1 MRILLINPNSS
12 AAVTEALAQ
21 PAKAMLGAG
30 DVLLTC
36 HASSGPAVIQTP
48 AQVQQAAE
56 VVLALAKEH
65 GQGCDGFLIGMS
77 LDSGLAALRQQL
89 PGLPVVGMTQAAC
102 LHASALGE
110 RFGVLTL
117 GGDMAPLY
125 AQHIAELGLASQ
137 LLGVAAAP
145 WSAMASQPSGGS
157 AQPQLDVAAMSEA
170 CQPLIAQGAKS
181 IVLAGAVL
189 SGLAPSLRR
198 LWGVPVLDGTAC
210 GVGLLRSLHALAQSG
225 G

>member
-12 AAVTEALAQ
+12 AAVTQALAQ

-36 HASSGPAVIQTP
+36 QASVGPAVIQTP
-48 AQVQQAAE
+48 AQVQQAAA

-65 GQGCDGFLIGMS
+65 GQGCDGMLIGMS

-102 LHASALGE
+102 LHASALGDT
-110 RFGVLTL
+110 FGVLTL
-117 GGDMAPLY
+117 GSDMAPLY
-125 AQHIAELGLASQ
+125 AQHIAQLGLASQ
-137 LLGVAAAP
+137 LLGVVAAP
-145 WSAMASQPSGGS
+145 WSAMANGPNAGSG
-157 AQPQLDVAAMSEA
+157 QPQLDLAVLSEA
-170 CQPLIAQGAKS
+170 CQPLLAQGAKS

-189 SGLAPSLRR
+189 SGLAAPLRR
-198 LWGVPVLDGTAC
+198 LWGVPVLDGSAC
-210 GVGLLRSLHALAQSG
+210 AVGLLRSLHALAQ
-225 G
+225 

>member
-1 MRILLINPNSS
+1 MRILLINPNTS
-12 AAVTEALAQ
+12 ATVTEALAR

-36 HASSGPAVIQTP
+36 HASAGPAVIQTP

-65 GQGCDGFLIGMS
+65 GQDCDGILIGMS

-117 GGDMAPLY
+117 GTDMAPLY
-125 AQHIAELGLASQ
+125 AQHIAQLGLASQ

-145 WSAMASQPSGGS
+145 WSAMASQPSAGS
-157 AQPQLDVAAMSEA
+157 AQPQLDLAALSDA
-170 CQPLIAQGAKS
+170 CQPLIAQGATS

-189 SGLAPSLRR
+189 SGLAAPLRR

-210 GVGLLRSLHALAQSG
+210 GVGLLRSLHSLAQ
-225 G
+225 